1 MLNDR
6 ITKSFCSRPLTNVL
20 TLKSNAR
27 PDGPHFGSN
36 STLYRAKL
44 PPNAQGMPVGGGGGG
59 VMDCFGIDGYIINT
73 VIDCFQ
79 SSKNEEKWN
88 VCVMSA
94 NTESYFVVFVLEML
108 QIYRT
113 TFWDPKKWNLLH
125 L

>member
-1 MLNDR
+1 
-6 ITKSFCSRPLTNVL
+6 
-20 TLKSNAR
+20 
-27 PDGPHFGSN
+27 
-36 STLYRAKL
+36 
-44 PPNAQGMPVGGGGGG
+44 MPRVCPGGRGGGE
-59 VMDCFGIDGYIINT
+59 MNCFGIDWYIINT

-113 TFWDPKKWNLLH
+113 TFWDPKKWNVLH